1 MVTMKDIAN
10 ALDISPTTVSLVLN
24 QKPNR
29 ISKSTKEKILFM
41 AQQMNYCPNQLA
53 VGLAKKRTKT
63 IGLILPDISNIFFAE
78 LARGIDDQARERG
91 WNIIFS
97 SSSDLFERD
106 LENIRT
112 LYARGVDVITI
123 AMASQ
128 ATDKNIQEYRNLIDS
143 LHIPFIFV
151 DRYEPS
157 LSCSSIMLNQ
167 KKGLYLAT
175 KHLLELGHE
184 KTACVIGPMNLN
196 TTKER
201 LEGYALAYREANIP
215 IPADYFFEGD
225 FSFHSGSAA
234 VEKFIRLGFTAIL
247 AFNDMMA
254 YGIYKKLKELNIR
267 IPEDISV
274 VGFDDLFF
282 SELSDPPL
290 TTIRQPANEIGMT
303 AAIKAIEEAEQENPS
318 KQNIFFEPLLVVRE
332 STQKNTKTESK

>member
-29 ISKSTKEKILFM
+29 ISKTTKEKILVM
-41 AQQMNYCPNQLA
+41 AQQMKYCPNQLA

-78 LARGIDDQARERG
+78 LARGIDDKARECG
-91 WNIIFS
+91 WNIVFA
-97 SSSDLFERD
+97 SSSDQVERD

-112 LYARGVDVITI
+112 LCARGVDAITI

-128 ATDKNIQEYRNLIDS
+128 ATEKNIQEYRNLIGS
-143 LHIPFIFV
+143 LPIPVIFV

-157 LSCSSIMLNQ
+157 LDCSSVMLNQ
-167 KKGLYLAT
+167 KKGLYLAA
-175 KHLLELGHE
+175 KHLLDLGHK
-184 KTACVIGPMNLN
+184 KTGCVIGPMNLN

-201 LEGYALAYREANIP
+201 MEGYAWAYQEANIP
-215 IPADYFFEGD
+215 IPEDYFFEGD
-225 FSFHSGSAA
+225 FLFGSGSAA
-234 VEKFIRLGFTAIL
+234 VEKFIKRGFTAIL

-267 IPEDISV
+267 IPDDISV
-274 VGFDDLFF
+274 VGFDNLFF

-290 TTIRQPANEIGMT
+290 TTVHQPANEIGMK
-303 AAIKAIEEAEQENPS
+303 AAIKAIEEAEGINAS

-332 STQKNTKTESK
+332 STQKNKKR